1 MENKLDF
8 NNPDT
13 KKKILKYLLF
23 GLIVGISIRYIPA
36 STINNK
42 EILMIAAIASIS
54 FGIIDMVSPSLTV
67 N

>member
-1 MENKLDF
+1 MENKLNF

-23 GLIVGISIRYIPA
+23 GIIVGISTRYVPTH
-36 STINNK
+36 TINNK

-54 FGIIDMVSPSLTV
+54 FGIIDMISPSI

>member
-8 NNPDT
+8 NNRDT

-23 GLIVGISIRYIPA
+23 GLIVGISIRYIPT

-42 EILMIAAIASIS
+42 EVLMIAAIGSIS
-54 FGIIDMVSPSLTV
+54 FGIIDIVSPSITV

>member
-1 MENKLDF
+1 MENKLDL

-23 GLIVGISIRYIPA
+23 GVIVGISTRYVPTH
-36 STINNK
+36 TINNK

-54 FGIIDMVSPSLTV
+54 FGIIDMISPSI

>member
-1 MENKLDF
+1 MENKLDL

-23 GLIVGISIRYIPA
+23 GLIVGISTRYVPTY
-36 STINNK
+36 TINNK
-42 EILMIAAIASIS
+42 EIIMIAAIASIS
-54 FGIIDMVSPSLTV
+54 FGIIDMISPSI